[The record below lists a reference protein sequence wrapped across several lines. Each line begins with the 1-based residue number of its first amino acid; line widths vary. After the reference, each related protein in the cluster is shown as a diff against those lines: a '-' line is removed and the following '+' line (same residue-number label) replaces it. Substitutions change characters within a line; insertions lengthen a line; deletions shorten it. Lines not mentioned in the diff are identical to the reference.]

1 MKSAIIGIG
10 GSSVLTEVDALSK
23 TAGKTL
29 NVKSGGVEGFANSE
43 PLKPASVPAK
53 WDIWTDVVVVG
64 GGGAGLCAAIAA
76 KEAGAQVL
84 ILEKNPYCG
93 GDSSLANRVLDTY
106 GRRVPKIIGKPEIS
120 MEQHA
125 NKFSSVRNSAPCTS
139 SSAARVVI
147 EAQDET
153 SEWTEK
159 PEEDWNSLHMYSGGF
174 IIRNLERKARALGI
188 KILIESPAIAIVKD
202 GSRAVG
208 VAVKSDSKIMYVKAK
223 SVVLTTGGFYANI
236 DMMNKYTILRRDKSG
251 PRPMGFP
258 GATGDGIRMAQAL
271 GADLRAMDKFECR
284 DGDALRHVKQESI
297 KPALYYMMPGQLFR
311 QKSLKVNLIAERFFN
326 EAQDLDY
333 CRNQVVSSGD
343 EANETC
349 FSLFDRNCINRD
361 DIIKKFIPVGRE
373 YPCFWWDEQFDK
385 FLANGII
392 KKANSIPELATLL
405 ALNPDALSKTVNRYN
420 ELCDLKED
428 IDYWKEPHYMHPIR
442 TPPFY
447 GIGQPCGIVFNTWG
461 GLVVDKKFRVL
472 NKHGDSI
479 PGLYAAGENAA
490 FLASLAFAIPS
501 GRLAGKSASED
512 ALRK

>member
-236 DMMNKYTILRRDKSG
+236 DMLNKYTILRRDKSR
-251 PRPMGFP
+251 PHPMGFP

-297 KPALYYMMPGQLFR
+297 KPAL
-311 QKSLKVNLIAERFFN
+311 
-326 EAQDLDY
+326 
-333 CRNQVVSSGD
+333 
-343 EANETC
+343 
-349 FSLFDRNCINRD
+349 
-361 DIIKKFIPVGRE
+361 
-373 YPCFWWDEQFDK
+373 
-385 FLANGII
+385 
-392 KKANSIPELATLL
+392 
-405 ALNPDALSKTVNRYN
+405 
-420 ELCDLKED
+420 
-428 IDYWKEPHYMHPIR
+428 
-442 TPPFY
+442 
-447 GIGQPCGIVFNTWG
+447 
-461 GLVVDKKFRVL
+461 
-472 NKHGDSI
+472 
-479 PGLYAAGENAA
+479 
-490 FLASLAFAIPS
+490 
-501 GRLAGKSASED
+501 
-512 ALRK
+512 